1 MKNSVVFIGIAL
13 VSLVDVCNAYG
24 SVDQN
29 QDSSP
34 IVFEAI
40 DSVKTSK
47 VEKTSEELIAEDNA
61 ITGNDFSNET
71 RALDFNLINSN
82 SNLSAV
88 NHKPL
93 FSKRQKS

>member
-1 MKNSVVFIGIAL
+1 MVEEVVESVN
-13 VSLVDVCNAYG
+13 DV
-24 SVDQN
+24 
-29 QDSSP
+29 
-34 IVFEAI
+34 
-40 DSVKTSK
+40 K
-47 VEKTSEELIAEDNA
+47 VEKTTEELIAEDNA

-71 RALDFNLINSN
+71 RPLDFNLINSN